1 MFMGKSLFL
10 SEAWFSRGLYWDQ
23 RILNELNEFMNLKVR
38 ICKECFIYSIM
49 PETKPRLPC
58 YGAWDLIL
66 LPWPLPLK
74 VGQYLV
80 SAKMQGARI
89 LLSALPGFLASFVP
103 TLTFR
108 SSRKFPESAG
118 SVSLLRCFIRHSWC
132 VCQTTGIFRPI
143 RSEISN
149 IMLWLEPSVYKVEKN
164 VY

>member
-1 MFMGKSLFL
+1 MC
-10 SEAWFSRGLYWDQ
+10 WDQ
-23 RILNELNEFMNLKVR
+23 RILSELNEPMNLKVH

-49 PETKPRLPC
+49 LETKPRLPC
-58 YGAWDLIL
+58 YGACDLML

-80 SAKMQGARI
+80 STKMQGARF
-89 LLSALPGFLASFVP
+89 LLTALPGSLASLVT
-103 TLTFR
+103 TLKFR

-118 SVSLLRCFIRHSWC
+118 SVSLLSCFIRHSWC
-132 VCQTTGIFRPI
+132 VCQTTGSFRPI

-149 IMLWLEPSVYKVEKN
+149 IMLWLEPSVFKVEKN